1 MKSLLKSFCFL
12 DSSEKPVILSPKRRS
27 LEGTKDLISLFRSFI
42 FLPLFFLSLFSLS
55 LVGCGTDNSSS
66 EQLNSIMTL
75 RRYLATVPT
84 ALSGTLS
91 VYDEDGQEVASRT
104 LSFVEQ
110 EDGSVSVMVSNI
122 TLLQSTTYRFVIIF
136 YWEGVAIA
144 YVDTTQTTSDEDET
158 LITYAEGDIVYGVPG
173 DLSESEAAEFAA
185 DVSDGILPDLDSD
198 DDGYSNFV
206 ELGSESDPD
215 NAESVPSSPD
225 IDGDGYPADAGDCDD
240 NDALVYPGATE
251 YLNLVDENCDGETSA
266 LLLSQVSIAITGSSQ
281 NEKVGMG
288 VINGGDINNDGIEDL
303 VISNAMGQVHI
314 FYGKTSWENTTSSS
328 SDVVLYG
335 ETTNGDGLNLAGKA
349 DVDADGCDDLL
360 IGDAAYATNTGRA
373 YLVYGHGS
381 GCNNTSALSGSLS
394 LSNVGGSLD
403 GASFDAENSTDRA
416 GCSVSLTQNYNG
428 DAFADL
434 LIGACT
440 NDASGT
446 DSGKGYLVFGGDSVA
461 GAGERS
467 YNDLTGTLSL
477 YDVAVHSDSTLYGND
492 FVGPPT
498 EDMITTG
505 LSFIG
510 NTTGVD
516 PSGGSY
522 DDFAYGSLLDDGW
535 AIFYAGGELGS
546 SYGRID
552 QTMSST
558 GDGEFSLDA
567 YDGGFGSVIA
577 ALGDIN
583 GDGYDDFAIA
593 SPYGDYTGSDTGRI
607 KIYYGPPS
615 VVGGSVSPDAILD
628 GDQING
634 HLGQALGAH
643 GADVNGDGVDDFVV
657 SAPGWIDSSLTMV
670 GRTYLIFGGDV
681 PTGEVNINSLS
692 SERHIIIT
700 GTDMFGESGFSVA
713 LGDFN
718 GDGLVDLAIAA
729 PVVSSSKGRVYLV
742 LGR

>member
-1 MKSLLKSFCFL
+1 
-12 DSSEKPVILSPKRRS
+12 
-27 LEGTKDLISLFRSFI
+27 
-42 FLPLFFLSLFSLS
+42 
-55 LVGCGTDNSSS
+55 
-66 EQLNSIMTL
+66 MTL

-251 YLNLVDENCDGETSA
+251 YLNLVDENCDGETNA
-266 LLLSQVSIAITGSSQ
+266 LLLSQVSVSITGTSQ
-281 NEKVGMG
+281 NEMVGMG

-314 FYGKTSWENTTSSS
+314 FYGKTSW
-328 SDVVLYG
+328 G
-335 ETTNGDGLNLAGKA
+335 ETTTASADVILSGQTFNADGLNLAGKA

-360 IGDAAYATNTGRA
+360 IGDPLYSSATGRA

-394 LSNVGGSLD
+394 LANVGGTFD
-403 GASFDAENSTDRA
+403 GATFDAENNGDRA

-440 NDASGT
+440 SDATGI
-446 DSGKGYLVFGGDSVA
+446 DSGKGYLVFGGDDSETSFFA
-461 GAGERS
+461 RS
-467 YNDLTGTLSL
+467 YNHLTGALSL
-477 YDVAVHSDSTLYGND
+477 DDIANHGDSTLYGND
-492 FVGPPT
+492 FVGPIG
-498 EDMITTG
+498 ESMVTTG

-522 DDFAYGSLLDDGW
+522 DDFAYGSNLGDGW
-535 AIFYAGGELGS
+535 AGFYAGGELGS
-546 SYGRID
+546 SYGRVD
-552 QTMSST
+552 QTF
-558 GDGEFSLDA
+558 GGVDGTFSLDG
-567 YDGGFGSVIA
+567 YDDNFGSLIA
-577 ALGDIN
+577 PLGDIN

-681 PTGEVNINSLS
+681 PVGEVNINSLS

-718 GDGLVDLAIAA
+718 GDGLADLAIAA